1 MKGENDVSH
10 HPAIAPNAPTTADP
24 KTRPRSEEHP
34 PPEDLLGGGD
44 ICSLEEEASTDDDK
58 PLE

>member
-1 MKGENDVSH
+1 VSH
-10 HPAIAPNAPTTADP
+10 HPAIAPNTRNTADP
-24 KTRPRSEEHP
+24 KTRSHSEEHP

-44 ICSLEEEASTDDDK
+44 ICSPEEEVSTDDDR